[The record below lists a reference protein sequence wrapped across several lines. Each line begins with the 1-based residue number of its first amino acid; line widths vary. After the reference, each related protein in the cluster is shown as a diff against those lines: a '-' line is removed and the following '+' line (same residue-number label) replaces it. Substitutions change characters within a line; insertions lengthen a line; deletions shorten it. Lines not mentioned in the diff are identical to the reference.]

1 MQIDITPPPGWTPD
15 QYELLDSGDGFKLE
29 RFGGYVLARPDPQA
43 IWRRQLAQ
51 EIWDQA
57 NASFSREIESDEA
70 PGKGARWTARTT
82 MPEEWPVRWREITA
96 LARLTPF
103 KHTGIFPEQAAHWDW
118 IAERIRGAAG
128 RKVRVLNLFG
138 YTGIASLV
146 AAQAGAQVTH
156 VDASQKVLD
165 WAREN
170 QARSGL
176 EAAPI
181 RWIMDDALKFVRREA
196 RRAAQYD
203 LIVLDPPAFG
213 RGAKGEVWKF
223 ETSLPELLRD
233 TRAILTERPLGLIVN
248 SYSIR
253 ASSLLLRNLLAD
265 MMHGHRMPG
274 SITTGELT
282 LPTIGSDRL
291 LATAIYAR
299 WTSG

>member
-1 MQIDITPPPGWTPD
+1 MQIDIAAPPDWAPE

-29 RFGGYVLARPDPQA
+29 RFGGYLLARPDPQA
-43 IWRRQLAQ
+43 IWRRQFAQ
-51 EIWDQA
+51 EEWDKADA
-57 NASFSREIESDEA
+57 NFSREIESDEA
-70 PGKGARWTARTT
+70 AGKGARWTTRTK
-82 MPEEWPVRWREITA
+82 MPESWPVRWRAITA

-118 IAERIRGAAG
+118 IAERIHGAVG
-128 RKVRVLNLFG
+128 RQVRVLNLFG

-156 VDASQKVLD
+156 VDASQKALD

-170 QARSGL
+170 QVLSGL
-176 EAAPI
+176 DAAPI

-196 RRAAQYD
+196 RRGSHYD

-233 TRAILTERPLGLIVN
+233 TRAILTERPLGLLVN

-265 MMHGHRMPG
+265 MMAGHRMPG
-274 SITTGELT
+274 SVTAGELALST
-282 LPTIGSDRL
+282 ASSDRL
-291 LATAIYAR
+291 LSTAIYAR
-299 WTSG
+299 WASS